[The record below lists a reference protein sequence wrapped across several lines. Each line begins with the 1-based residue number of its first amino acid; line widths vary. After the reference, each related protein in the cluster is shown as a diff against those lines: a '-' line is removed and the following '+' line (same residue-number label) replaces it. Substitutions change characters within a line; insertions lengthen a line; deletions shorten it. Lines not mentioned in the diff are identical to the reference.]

1 MVSNKNTRRGLI
13 FHRYFTKDGVHPY
26 DKMEWDKRHSI
37 IYDEEGNTVFEQDNI
52 EVPKSWSQLATDIV
66 ASKYFRKAGLGLSKK
81 EGETSVKQ
89 LINRVVKTIR
99 TVGEERGGYFLTNK
113 DADNFES
120 DLTHILVNQMAA
132 FNSPVWFNCGLY
144 HEYGIKGNS
153 ANYHWDPKKQ
163 KVVPTDNAYEHPQN
177 SACFILKVEDSLDSM
192 LALQESEVKIF
203 KYGSGAGSNF
213 SKIRGKS
220 EKLSGGG
227 ASSGVISFLEG
238 FDQWAGCIKSGG
250 TTRRAAKMVLLDM
263 DHPEILD
270 YIEWKSR
277 EEKKALTL
285 INAGYPADFNGEA
298 YSTVSGQNSN
308 NSVRIPDSFMEAY
321 LADGTWET
329 RYRTKDEVAQK
340 YSARFLMHKIA
351 KEAHSCADPGVQ
363 FDDTIQKWHTCK
375 HTDRINAS
383 NPCSEY
389 LFLDDSACNLAS
401 LNLVKFLKE
410 DNTFDIEAFSVAIRH
425 LITAMDIIV
434 DFSSYPTEEIAKNS
448 YDYRPL
454 GLGYANLGALCM
466 ILGYPYDSSQ
476 ARAFA
481 AYISS
486 IMSGYGYKTSTELAA
501 TLGYFNKYDNAKGGS
516 DQNSYSMRDVME
528 MHSQATFRLGERT
541 APDYLKEH
549 ARKLW
554 ISVLENGRNYGYRNS
569 QISVIAPTG
578 TIALLM
584 DCDTT
589 GIEPEFSLIK
599 FKKLAGGGYMK
610 IVNNTVRRS
619 LKNLG
624 YTKEERDAII
634 TYLIGTGSL
643 KDAPHIN
650 PESLKE
656 RGLLDDEI
664 DKIEEIM
671 PQSFT
676 LTLAFSLGF
685 FDNDILS
692 RLGFDSKNIDKGSFD
707 LLASLGFSR
716 KEINEAETHI
726 CGKGTVEGAPY
737 LKEEH
742 YRIFDCAIPSNEDG
756 SNYIRYMGALELME
770 AVQPFISGAISK
782 TVNLPRNVTVKEIEN
797 LYVEAW
803 KRGIKCLA
811 VYRDG
816 SKGSQ
821 PLSNQKSFEE
831 EELKEETSENI
842 SNFTEPEQMK
852 RKKLPITRNA
862 LAHKFSV
869 DGVEGYLHVGFY
881 EDGKPGEV
889 FIRISKEGSTISGM
903 LDTIATLVSISLQN
917 GVPLETLAD
926 KFIGMKF
933 EPHGFT
939 ENEEIPI
946 ADSIIDY
953 IFKFLKKELVGK
965 RKE

>member
-1 MVSNKNTRRGLI
+1 MANDKKSKDGLT
-13 FHRYFTKDGVHPY
+13 FHRYFTKSDIHPY
-26 DKMEWDKRHSI
+26 ASLEWDNRNSI

-66 ASKYFRKAGLGLSKK
+66 ASKYFRKSGLGENKK
-81 EGETSVKQ
+81 KGENSVKQ
-89 LINRVVKTIR
+89 LIDRVVKTIR
-99 TVGEERGGYFLTNK
+99 KVGEDKGGYFREK
-113 DADNFES
+113 QDADVFEAE
-120 DLTHILVNQMAA
+120 LTYILVNQMAA

-144 HEYGIKGNS
+144 HQYGIEGENS
-153 ANYHWDPKKQ
+153 NYRWDSNTKK
-163 KVVPTDNAYEHPQN
+163 VEPTDNAYEYPQN
-177 SACFILKVEDSLDSM
+177 SACFILSVDDSLESM

-203 KYGSGAGSNF
+203 KYGSGSGSNF
-213 SKIRGKS
+213 SKIRGKA
-220 EKLSGGG
+220 EPLSGGG

-250 TTRRAAKMVLLDM
+250 ITRRAAKMVILDM
-263 DHPEILD
+263 DHPEIVD
-270 YIEWKSR
+270 FIEWKSR
-277 EEKKALTL
+277 EEKKALAL

-308 NSVRIPDSFMEAY
+308 NSIRIPDSFMENY
-321 LADGTWET
+321 EQGGIWQCM
-329 RYRTKDEVAQK
+329 YRTESHATSNE
-340 YSARFLMHKIA
+340 YASADLMNKIA
-351 KEAHSCADPGVQ
+351 KAAHSCADPGVQ

-375 HTDRINAS
+375 NSGRINAS

-401 LNLVKFLKE
+401 LNLVKFLRE
-410 DNTFDIEAFSVAIRH
+410 DNTFDLEAFTNAITC
-425 LITAMDIIV
+425 LIVAMDIIV
-434 DFSSYPTEEIAKNS
+434 DFSSYPTRKIAKNS

-454 GLGYANLGALCM
+454 GLGFANLGALCM
-466 ILGYPYDSSQ
+466 ILGYPYDSPE
-476 ARAFA
+476 ARSLA
-481 AYISS
+481 ACISA
-486 IMSGYGYKTSTELAA
+486 IMSGLGYCTSSKLAK
-501 TLGYFNKYDNAKGGS
+501 TLGPFNGYSHNSSPMLEVIKMHRDAFYNIPVKSSPKYLRNKAFEVWDECLRMG
-516 DQNSYSMRDVME
+516 
-528 MHSQATFRLGERT
+528 
-541 APDYLKEH
+541 KEQ
-549 ARKLW
+549 
-554 ISVLENGRNYGYRNS
+554 GYRNS

-624 YTKEERDAII
+624 YTKKERNDII
-634 TYLIGTGSL
+634 TYLIGTGTL
-643 KDAPHIN
+643 KGTPYIN
-650 PESLKE
+650 FKSLKE
-656 RGLLDDEI
+656 KGLLDEEI
-664 DKIEEIM
+664 NKIEKSL
-671 PQSFT
+671 PQSFN
-676 LTLAFSLGF
+676 LSLAFSLGF
-685 FDNDILS
+685 LNDDILT
-692 RLGFDSKNIDKGSFD
+692 RLGLDPKSIDQGRFD
-707 LLASLGFSR
+707 LLTHLGFTR
-716 KEINEAETHI
+716 AEIKEAETII
-726 CGKGTVEGAPY
+726 CGRGTVEGAPH
-737 LKEEH
+737 LDKKH
-742 YRIFDCAIPSNEDG
+742 YRIFDCAIPSNEDR
-756 SNYIRYMGALELME
+756 SNYIRYMGALDLME

-782 TVNLPRNVTVKEIEN
+782 TVNLPKDATVKDIEN

-803 KRGIKCLA
+803 KKGIKCLA

-821 PLSNQKSFEE
+821 PLSNQQSFEDD
-831 EELKEETSENI
+831 ELKEEAIKEDDI
-842 SNFTEPEQMK
+842 RMK
-852 RKKLPITRNA
+852 RKKLPVTRSA
-862 LAHKFSV
+862 IAHRFSV
-869 DGVEGYLHVGFY
+869 DGVKGYIHVGLY
-881 EDGKPGEV
+881 ENGKPGEV

-953 IFKFLKKELVGK
+953 IFKFLKKEFCK
-965 RKE
+965 D